1 MEFVVS
7 KVVVSTLK
15 VVVLFVN
22 IESSKL
28 LKLSYLLRL
37 NLQDGQVRCD

>member
-37 NLQDGQVRCD
+37 NLQDGQVCCD